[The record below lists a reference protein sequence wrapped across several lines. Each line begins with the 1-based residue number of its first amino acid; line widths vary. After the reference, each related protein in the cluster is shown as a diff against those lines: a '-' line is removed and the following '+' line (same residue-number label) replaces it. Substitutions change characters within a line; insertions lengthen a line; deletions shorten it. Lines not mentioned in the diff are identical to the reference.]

1 MKCSF
6 FLLGACIAN
15 LALVGAT
22 TSSSSIAAVPTPKYR
37 ISPLDGSIIALP
49 TQEQLD
55 FQDKEFGVLI
65 HFEMGTYLDIDGCNN
80 VPSLVPNQTLFN
92 PTLLNTDQWMDSI
105 TALGAKYAT
114 LVAKHNCGFT
124 AWPSQVKFQT
134 RDNTTISYNYTIAQS
149 PVAGKDVVKSFTDS
163 TKKYGIGH
171 GLYYSTV
178 VNNFL
183 NVQQSEVNA
192 TSWAVGQ
199 VRISNETYDE
209 IVVAQLTELWTNYES
224 LTEVSRTRAILIMVH
239 IFADRDVSAEQIW
252 FDGGY
257 STTQQTTYMDLLAE
271 LQPEA
276 VIFNACDVTTGE
288 CLTENSGKWSSQFVP
303 VSKLIV
309 CLVRWV
315 GTESGEAPIENWST

>member
-6 FLLGACIAN
+6 VLLGACVVN
-15 LALVGAT
+15 LALAGAT
-22 TSSSSIAAVPTPKYR
+22 TTSSSIAAFSTPKYR

-80 VPSLVPNQTLFN
+80 VPSLVPNLTLFD
-92 PTLLNTDQWMDSI
+92 PALLNADQWMDSI

-124 AWPSQVKFQT
+124 TWPSQVKFQT

-149 PVAGKDVVKSFTDS
+149 PVAGEDVVKSFTNS
-163 TKKYGIGH
+163 AKKYGIGH

-199 VRISNETYDE
+199 VRISNETYDK
-209 IVVAQLTELWTNYES
+209 IVVAQLTELWTNYGS
-224 LTEVSRTRAILIMVH
+224 LTEVSRARAII
-239 IFADRDVSAEQIW
+239 
-252 FDGGY
+252 
-257 STTQQTTYMDLLAE
+257 
-271 LQPEA
+271 
-276 VIFNACDVTTGE
+276 VT
-288 CLTENSGKWSSQFVP
+288 L
-303 VSKLIV
+303 
-309 CLVRWV
+309 
-315 GTESGEAPIENWST
+315 